1 MEFRVLLAGM
11 ETGAFYALIALGY
24 FLFLRATAVVNFA
37 IGAYVMFAG
46 MTSAYF
52 VADRG
57 LPQPIAITI
66 ALLGAVVLAWIS
78 EGGILQ
84 PMLARTRQEFG
95 PVMAIVAF
103 MFVIEQGA
111 GLIYGRAPMRG
122 VELADAL
129 IPVGDGWI
137 DAHDLIALA
146 GSVTIFA
153 IAAAWL
159 KHTGYG
165 RMLRAVG
172 DNAEAAKALGL
183 PVRRIRMSAVVAT
196 GLVCGAAGVF
206 VAPQV
211 ALTYQSHLPFAIMG
225 FLALVLG
232 GTASAWAP
240 LAGGVLLAMIETV
253 SARALGGSFRDYV
266 LLALVLVVFSF
277 RPEGLFAIRVR
288 T

>member
-137 DAHDLIALA
+137 EAHDLIALA
-146 GSVTIFA
+146 GSVAIFA

>member
-1 MEFRVLLAGM
+1 MEFRVLLAGL
-11 ETGAFYALIALGY
+11 ETGAFYGLIALGY
-24 FLFLRATAVVNFA
+24 FLFLRATAAVNFA
-37 IGAYVMFAG
+37 VGAYVMFAG
-46 MTSAYF
+46 MTSAYL
-52 VADRG
+52 VVSHG
-57 LPQPIAITI
+57 LPQVVGVAA
-66 ALLGAVVLAWIS
+66 ALVAAVVLAWIS
-78 EGGILQ
+78 EDGILQ

-111 GLIYGRAPMRG
+111 GLVYGRAPLRG
-122 VELADAL
+122 AELSDAL

-137 DAHDLIALA
+137 EAHDLIALA
-146 GSVTIFA
+146 GSVAIFA
-153 IAAAWL
+153 AAAAWL

-172 DNAEAAKALGL
+172 DNAEAAQALGL
-183 PVRRIRMSAVVAT
+183 PVRRIRMAAVVAT
-196 GLVCGAAGVF
+196 GLVCGAAGIF
-206 VAPQV
+206 VAPQA

-253 SARALGGSFRDYV
+253 SARTLGGSFRDYV